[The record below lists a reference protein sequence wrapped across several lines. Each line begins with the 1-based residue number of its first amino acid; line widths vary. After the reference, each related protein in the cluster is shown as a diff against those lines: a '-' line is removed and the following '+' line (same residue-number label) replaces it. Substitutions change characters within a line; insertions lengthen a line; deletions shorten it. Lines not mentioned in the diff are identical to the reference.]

1 MDEVL
6 GFEKAD
12 KLKVKGDFALQV
24 ILLQDVNNLGR
35 SGEIKQVKEG
45 YAINFL
51 IPRGLA
57 EEATSVKIKRIQQ
70 QKDMVQRKK
79 TKEKQLALKVAEK
92 LKEVGSISLAARQGE
107 SGRLFGSVTAADI
120 VEVINARGFKIDKRK
135 IELEQQIKTLG
146 SYQVTVKLYPEV
158 AVTLEVVVEAE
169 SSL

>member
-1 MDEVL
+1 M
-6 GFEKAD
+6 
-12 KLKVKGDFALQV
+12 QV

-57 EEATSVKIKRIQQ
+57 EKATSAKIKKIQQ
-70 QKDMVQRKK
+70 KKDTERRKK

-92 LKEVGSISLAARQGE
+92 LKAIGSISLTARQGE
-107 SGRLFGSVTAADI
+107 NGRLFGSVTAADI
-120 VEVINARGFKIDKRK
+120 VEAINARGFKIDKRK

-158 AVTLEVVVEAE
+158 AVTLEIVVEPTPL
-169 SSL
+169 SVR